1 MAKYCV
7 SFDFRPS
14 AMEFSTRHLALCN
27 RVYLSGCSQFKPV
40 EASLNWFDLVCSACN
55 KIGIVWLVASL
66 LLWTSTR
73 EVV

>member
-27 RVYLSGCSQFKPV
+27 RIYLSGCSQFKPV
-40 EASLNWFDLVCSACN
+40 EASLNWFDLV
-55 KIGIVWLVASL
+55 
-66 LLWTSTR
+66 
-73 EVV
+73 VVHVTK